1 MEGLKQFIADNLS
14 EAFERAAPYLI
25 MLAVGLAL
33 WMVWR

>member
-14 EAFERAAPYLI
+14 EVLERAVPYLI
-25 MLAVGLAL
+25 ILAVALAL